1 MGWELRA
8 LGTAFVMGGCESVLP
23 QAHNIMMT
31 LRHPPSILSVPYP
44 APSQLLTPPNSH
56 FPPPP
61 LDAATESQ
69 IECETWDLGSSRSW
83 IIGKEPPIPT
93 KLTAHKTP
101 GLPML
106 HTMLTKDGRAYAVYQ
121 ASQLIHVSSS
131 EAQRTQLSAGPKHVG
146 IIIYPPPLDLSK
158 KMEVLDIQNIK
169 TSEDAVEDKAVE
181 ICINFRFNLIAV
193 GLER

>member
-23 QAHNIMMT
+23 QTHNIIMT

-44 APSQLLTPPNSH
+44 VPSQLLTPPNSH

-69 IECETWDLGSSRSW
+69 VECETWDLGNSRSW
-83 IIGKEPPIPT
+83 IIGKEPPVPI
-93 KLTAHKTP
+93 KMTAHKTP
-101 GLPML
+101 ALPML
-106 HTMLTKDGRAYAVYQ
+106 HIMLTKDGRVYAAYQ
-121 ASQLIHVSSS
+121 ASQLIHFSNS
-131 EAQRTQLSAGPKHVG
+131 EAQRSQLSAGPKYVG
-146 IIIYPPPLDLSK
+146 IIIHPPLVDLSK
-158 KMEVLDIQNIK
+158 KMEMLDIENVK
-169 TSEDAVEDKAVE
+169 TCGYAIEDKAVE
-181 ICINFRFNLIAV
+181 ICINFRFSLVAI